1 MLDQITNTQ
10 RMADLLKSIVLD
22 AGGAEKDDRM
32 QTLSAISKL
41 ERCGWHRGM
50 MHRAIADAAP
60 HIESGDDGF
69 SIPGSDAEKL
79 AAIRAVITRYLEIF
93 GYDEVDSN
101 RVYTM
106 QEAADY
112 LDISKAMMETYVIR
126 RGEIPGEKIG
136 RSWVFT
142 KETLDHFK
150 RSKRPKGRPPAE
162 SP

>member
-1 MLDQITNTQ
+1 MLDHINNTQ

-22 AGGAEKDDRM
+22 ASAAEKDDRLK
-32 QTLSAISKL
+32 TLSAISKL

-50 MHRAIADAAP
+50 MRQAISETDQP
-60 HIESGDDGF
+60 IESDKDGF
-69 SIPGSDAEKL
+69 GIPGSDTEKL
-79 AAIRAVITRYLEIF
+79 AAIRAVISRYLAIF
-93 GYDEVDSN
+93 GYDDADSR

-112 LDISKAMMETYVIR
+112 LGISKSMMETYVIR

-136 RSWVFT
+136 RSWTFT
-142 KETLDHFK
+142 KETLDHFN

-162 SP
+162 SQ